1 MPRPGSTREQGALAV
16 AVVWLPAVAAT
27 VAWVATGRLHPVGS
41 LGVVA
46 RQVAH
51 AVDRPHGMPPGAPLL
66 KRDVRAM
73 RLRPERALRVGDVA
87 LLPVLH
93 HLLDRPVPGPTT
105 LDRRRTFPEVARPFG
120 LQDLDRTDRH
130 ALAPSLLAHQLTLP
144 CSQLRMGL
152 LVCLVLLLGLA
163 GGAFAVGG
171 TVGRLP
177 GDLVRLLRLPGLLTR
192 AGEVAPSQEPPGATL
207 QAGDQVAGPLQDGRD
222 RSDEPAW
229 RCARR
234 WRSGINAGRPGRG
247 LVGGCGSTP
256 TWPPAEVAGARW
268 QDSDAPA
275 GGGLVR
281 TTQVV
286 PSPPALPSRRRS
298 ARHARAS
305 TPPRAPPERGRSTRV
320 PTVPT
325 ACPGLG
331 ASLCGKAKLFGKAH
345 ASRNAGGSNQRATPT
360 PLEASWPHCSW
371 CSRWPTPCY
380 SATPSSPTPAP
391 AQSPSSTSRSPAS
404 PRASCWW
411 SPPGSACWVRCCW
424 GSPGAP
430 RAPGAPSVASCGP
443 HTATC
448 RAGSPSSNATTPPS
462 ARSGSASADWRS
474 CARRPARHSRPGSGP
489 ANRRSTRTRR
499 ASWPPPGLPGSRP
512 SPMTRRPSSLRL
524 ARRTQ
529 TPPASPA
536 ARKSGGAIGW
546 AVATP
551 ERLPTAVA
559 ATQAGGRTWRSRLP
573 ARRAALPS
581 CGVPSDT
588 AWRRCQLPSRTR
600 WSTTWSWPSAR
611 PPPTPSCTG
620 PATRSRSRPPSGSV
634 AAGSRRPS
642 ATGAGAAPPPHAR
655 LP

>member
-66 KRDVRAM
+66 KRDVLAM

-222 RSDEPAW
+222 RSGGPAW

-234 WRSGINAGRPGRG
+234 WRSGINAGRPGLR

-281 TTQVV
+281 TTKVV
-286 PSPPALPSRRRS
+286 PSPPALPSGRRS

-305 TPPRAPPERGRSTRV
+305 SH
-320 PTVPT
+320 
-325 ACPGLG
+325 
-331 ASLCGKAKLFGKAH
+331 H
-345 ASRNAGGSNQRATPT
+345 ARCRNVAN
-360 PLEASWPHCSW
+360 
-371 CSRWPTPCY
+371 
-380 SATPSSPTPAP
+380 
-391 AQSPSSTSRSPAS
+391 
-404 PRASCWW
+404 
-411 SPPGSACWVRCCW
+411 PPG
-424 GSPGAP
+424 
-430 RAPGAPSVASCGP
+430 CG
-443 HTATC
+443 
-448 RAGSPSSNATTPPS
+448 
-462 ARSGSASADWRS
+462 
-474 CARRPARHSRPGSGP
+474 
-489 ANRRSTRTRR
+489 
-499 ASWPPPGLPGSRP
+499 
-512 SPMTRRPSSLRL
+512 
-524 ARRTQ
+524 
-529 TPPASPA
+529 
-536 ARKSGGAIGW
+536 
-546 AVATP
+546 
-551 ERLPTAVA
+551 
-559 ATQAGGRTWRSRLP
+559 
-573 ARRAALPS
+573 
-581 CGVPSDT
+581 
-588 AWRRCQLPSRTR
+588 
-600 WSTTWSWPSAR
+600 
-611 PPPTPSCTG
+611 
-620 PATRSRSRPPSGSV
+620 RSRPLAPV
-634 AAGSRRPS
+634 WVPACAGKPGCLGRLTR
-642 ATGAGAAPPPHAR
+642 AGTRAAPPPSHSNATGGNMAALFLVLAVADAVLLGDAVLANTSASSVSVFDQSITGFTQGQLLVVAAGLGLLLVLLLGLAWRSSGARRAKRRQLRAAHRDLQGRVAQLERDNATLRQEQERLGRLAELREASSQAQQARERASQPPVDAHA
-655 LP
+655 